1 MAAMLLCPF
10 ASACTYLQ
18 RWWQCS
24 ILISS
29 QDMLITMS
37 MTTSMYAGA
46 STSGSESGAEGQNLL
61 RMLWPADATD
71 RRMFACVAVVRSL
84 LVPGTTLLLVR
95 ALAALR
101 LLPDDPVCTL
111 SVLIQVRAPHLSF
124 VQ

>member
-1 MAAMLLCPF
+1 MPF
-10 ASACTYLQ
+10 ASACTHLQ
-18 RWWQCS
+18 RLRQRS
-24 ILISS
+24 IPISLQVMVS
-29 QDMLITMS
+29 SMSITK
-37 MTTSMYAGA
+37 SMYAGA
-46 STSGSESGAEGQNLL
+46 STSGSETGAEDQNLL

-111 SVLIQVRAPHLSF
+111 SVLIQVRAPCFHIGAAR
-124 VQ
+124 Q